1 LNNARLTEDRIT
13 ATKMKRDKGFS
24 NLVINTW
31 DKVIREKEDVPK
43 DWLIHSEV
51 LVGSGT
57 LASRARRSEA
67 FLTKQRQTEFRNGV
81 GKRRPQ

>member
-1 LNNARLTEDRIT
+1 VIRGTLHNENKIRSRRLKLNNARLTKDRIT

-57 LASRARRSEA
+57 HI
-67 FLTKQRQTEFRNGV
+67 FHQGDHV
-81 GKRRPQ
+81 P